1 MKEWISV
8 KERLPEDEETVLI
21 YFDPFILSAE
31 FVRVEAD
38 GFLVFHSDIFDDLS
52 CEDITHWMP
61 LPDQPTPENGYR
73 SDLDD
78 GEKSKAFEIIDYL
91 KGLSDDDRRDVLSNF
106 CGVCHDYTG
115 NKHCYCYE

>member
-1 MKEWISV
+1 MNRWTSV
-8 KERLPEDEETVLI
+8 K
-21 YFDPFILSAE
+21 
-31 FVRVEAD
+31 D
-38 GFLVFHSDIFDDLS
+38 GFPYPCDLVLVYFGGKSFISIDRVSVDQIDGEQFFHN
-52 CEDITHWMP
+52 EDITHWMP